1 MAYGPPTAQRPSQRV
16 TADDVRAVRFG
27 KPPFG
32 KRGYDEMEVDDFL
45 RLVADTLAMAP
56 GGSRVSSA
64 QVNQVAF
71 RKPRIGS
78 RGYDEDEV
86 DAFLDAVE
94 SELRWRETPEGQ
106 RDVAAEAAAAAAG
119 GGGGAGVGGGAG
131 GAGVGGGAGGAGR
144 RSVRAVAVA
153 VIWDRGRLLAT
164 ELTDAMTGRT
174 VYRPPGGE
182 IAFGERG
189 QEAVIRSFR
198 EEFGAG
204 LADVRPLATLES
216 IFRVGGQDGH
226 ELVLVYEAAPVDP
239 ALWTQQ
245 RLLGHGPGGPTS
257 AVWVP
262 ADVFRR
268 RDAVLLPEGM
278 LALLDTLPG

>member
-1 MAYGPPTAQRPSQRV
+1 MAYGPPAAQRPTQRV
-16 TADDVRAVRFG
+16 TANDVRAVRFG

-45 RLVADTLAMAP
+45 RLIADTLAMAP
-56 GGSRVSSA
+56 GGTRVSSV

-94 SELRWRETPEGQ
+94 AELRWRETPEGQ
-106 RDVAAEAAAAAAG
+106 REIAAETAAAATG
-119 GGGGAGVGGGAG
+119 GG
-131 GAGVGGGAGGAGR
+131 GR
-144 RSVRAVAVA
+144 RSVRAVAVV
-153 VIWDRGRLLAT
+153 VIWDRGRLLAA
-164 ELTDAMTGRT
+164 ELTDSATGRT

-189 QEAVIRSFR
+189 QETVLRAFR

-204 LADVRPLATLES
+204 LTDVRPLATLES
-216 IFRVGGQDGH
+216 IFRIGGQDGH

-262 ADVFRR
+262 IDVFRR